1 MAETWTCSL
10 RQRGFTNSRY
20 FTRKVIASIHL
31 TPPLPFVLKGER
43 GQGGEGRAAACSTPP
58 RRCKG
63 TLLCDQ
69 FCATSASNSSG
80 RIVPAWTLPTAARSP
95 SSPGPFSPNEYI
107 GREGETFDLSGYAI
121 HDARTPM
128 IHPPSTAS
136 STECINMDIGLYAN
150 GAIFQS
156 PGAPR
161 QRRTLGHTIPRETK
175 IPMGFHKFQILYT

>member
-107 GREGETFDLSGYAI
+107 GEKGDLRFEWLRNSRCP
-121 HDARTPM
+121 HTND
-128 IHPPSTAS
+128 S
-136 STECINMDIGLYAN
+136 STVNRVVDRVHKHGHWSL
-150 GAIFQS
+150 
-156 PGAPR
+156 R
-161 QRRTLGHTIPRETK
+161 QRRYIPEPRCAAPAAHSGSHDTS
-175 IPMGFHKFQILYT
+175 